1 MKRLR
6 LLGCIAAFSF
16 VNFLEAKPNLYP
28 EVCDLEEIT
37 LYLSEIGF
45 SNRQLEQ
52 IGEIQTRVDGF
63 ATWLACFKI
72 VNHLKIS
79 TLEKLI
85 AILYLCTIATA
96 QIDPMGISL
105 APAIRERIKI
115 FEKRKFYNL
124 LSEPQQELFTS
135 LRDAVGT
142 DTRPTNAFEE
152 CFLVHRSRSDSCH
165 F

>member
-1 MKRLR
+1 MKKLR
-6 LLGCIAAFSF
+6 LLGCITAFSF
-16 VNFLEAKPNLYP
+16 VNFLEANPNLYP
-28 EVCDLEEIT
+28 EVCDLEEMT

-45 SNRQLEQ
+45 SSGQLEQ
-52 IGEIQTRVDGF
+52 IVEIQTTVDGF
-63 ATWLACFKI
+63 ATWLECFKI

-115 FEKRKFYNL
+115 FEERRFYNL
-124 LSEPQQELFTS
+124 LSRPQQKIFT
-135 LRDAVGT
+135 LLKEVVGT
-142 DTRPTNAFEE
+142 DPRPTNMFKEY
-152 CFLVHRSRSDSCH
+152 FLAHRSRSDSCH